1 MKIPFDYN
9 KIKKKQFFVGAMGRY
24 IHEGDLSIHHFI
36 LSNENIV
43 LEHNIIPLNERIRDM
58 IYIKEISKLFLF
70 LETSASIG
78 ILEVDN

>member
-1 MKIPFDYN
+1 
-9 KIKKKQFFVGAMGRY
+9 MGRSM
-24 IHEGDLSIHHFI
+24 HEGDLSIHHFI

-58 IYIKEISKLFLF
+58 IYIEEISKLFLF
-70 LETSASIG
+70 LETSTSIG